1 VIETAVTTAVAPS
14 SVSMLAV
21 ELAYKGT
28 RGGFDA
34 LGEPGKPAETVAGE
48 VVEAALSFDDGTAA
62 VDEHTADQLLVL
74 LALAGGRIP
83 AVTDHVAPS
92 LDLLEAFGFEPAL
105 DTSGATPTV
114 SVAE

>member
-1 VIETAVTTAVAPS
+1 MTDV
-14 SVSMLAV
+14 
-21 ELAYKGT
+21 
-28 RGGFDA
+28 
-34 LGEPGKPAETVAGE
+34 
-48 VVEAALSFDDGTAA
+48 ALSFDDGTAA

-74 LALAGGRIP
+74 LALAGGRIRVP
-83 AVTDHVAPS
+83 AVTDHVASS